1 MNLIRIDR
9 FSIEIQ
15 KDFNNFEYERD
26 REKDLIDS
34 ILHTLKKGEVV
45 IYLLQNENDLVGFI
59 AVSASKL
66 KSKDFSIPAIEIDYL
81 FVDKKYRGKVLEKL
95 NQKAS
100 IYLIDFVEK
109 MAKRLKKEIGLKGI
123 ILYPD
128 MQDETLIKFY
138 MKLGFYKQKVILWE
152 NKKRETEYW
161 LITKV

>member
-138 MKLGFYKQKVILWE
+138 MELGFYKQKVILWE

>member
-1 MNLIRIDR
+1 MNLITINS
-9 FSIEIQ
+9 FSTSLY
-15 KDFNNFEYERD
+15 KLFDKFEYERD

-34 ILHTLKKGEVV
+34 TLHTLKKGEVV
-45 IYLLQNENDLVGFI
+45 IYLLQDKTELIGFI

-66 KSKDFSIPAIEIDYL
+66 KSNKFSIPGIEIDYL
-81 FVDKKYRGKVLEKL
+81 FVDKRYRGKVLEKL

-100 IYLIDFVEK
+100 LYLIDFVEK
-109 MAKRLKKEIGLKGI
+109 IAKRLKKEIGLKGI

-138 MKLGFYKQKVILWE
+138 MELGFYKQKVILWE
-152 NKKRETEYW
+152 DKKRETEYW

>member
-1 MNLIRIDR
+1 MQIKKINS
-9 FSIEIQ
+9 FSTSLYSFFD
-15 KDFNNFEYERD
+15 KFEYDRY
-26 REKDLIDS
+26 REKELMDS

-45 IYLLQNENDLVGFI
+45 IYLLQNESELIGFI
-59 AVSASKL
+59 AISASKL

-100 IYLIDFVEK
+100 IYLIDFIEK

>member
-34 ILHTLKKGEVV
+34 TLHKLKKSEVV
-45 IYLLQNENDLVGFI
+45 IYLLQNKNDLVGFI

-66 KSKDFSIPAIEIDYL
+66 KSNKFSIPGIEIDYL
-81 FVDKKYRGKVLEKL
+81 FVNKKYRGKVLEKL

-100 IYLIDFVEK
+100 IYLVNFVEDL
-109 MAKRLKKEIGLKGI
+109 AKRLKQDIGLKGI

-138 MKLGFYKQKVILWE
+138 MELGFYKQKVVLWE
-152 NKKRETEYW
+152 DKVRETEYW